1 MVNCIA
7 CGNYR
12 YGTCPKRCL
21 DIIEEMWIAEA
32 LAFDDRIRGESS

>member
-1 MVNCIA
+1 MNCIA

-21 DIIEEMWIAEA
+21 DIIEEMWIAAA
-32 LAFDDRIRGESS
+32 LEDELRVRGEAN